1 MTSSMATTLT
11 YYPADSTES
20 RQTPASTTTQVQ
32 ALADRLLDAY
42 RATGDNRP
50 GLELTRGDPE
60 DGGESISLAV
70 ADIGWAMVHTD
81 ADFNQHCTRNED
93 SAEEGSIDI
102 DWGEITPIPK
112 TWFLPVA
119 MALPALNKWLA
130 DGDLDTDVFS
140 CTDCS

>member
-1 MTSSMATTLT
+1 MTTTLT
-11 YYPADSTES
+11 YYPADSTEP
-20 RQTPASTTTQVQ
+20 RQTPTSTTAQVQ

-42 RATGDNRP
+42 RAAGGNRP

-81 ADFNQHCTRNED
+81 ADFNQRCTRNAA
-93 SAEEGSIDI
+93 SAEEGSIDV
-102 DWGEITPIPK
+102 DWGQITPIPK
-112 TWFLPVA
+112 KWFLPVT
-119 MALPALNKWLA
+119 MALPALNRWLT
-130 DGDLDTDVFS
+130 DGDLDIDVFS

>member
-1 MTSSMATTLT
+1 MTSSTSTTLT
-11 YYPADSTES
+11 YYPADSTEPH
-20 RQTPASTTTQVQ
+20 QTPASTTAQIQ

-42 RATGDNRP
+42 RAVGDNRP

-60 DGGESISLAV
+60 GGGESVSLAV

-81 ADFNQHCTRNED
+81 ADFNQRCTRNRD

-102 DWGEITPIPK
+102 DWGQITPIPK
-112 TWFLPVA
+112 TWFLPVVT
-119 MALPALNKWLA
+119 ALPALARWLA
-130 DGDLDTDVFS
+130 DGDLNTDVFS